1 MGIVAAFIT
10 VVGSTTFFGVT
21 TFALC
26 LILEHDVGAR
36 KDCLAFLKVVEK
48 CWDWRRLVF
57 LDLRTTTESTR
68 R

>member
-36 KDCLAFLKVVEK
+36 KDCLAFLKVVVK
-48 CWDWRRLVF
+48 CWD
-57 LDLRTTTESTR
+57 
-68 R
+68 